1 MRKQV
6 GRYSFVLLL
15 IVLMIAGC
23 SSAQP
28 AKEMA
33 EYDVAEPAS
42 APDEEQERQ
51 EMSADEAGRGLSI
64 SGQLAAGREQ
74 DQKVILNASISLEVP
89 SPEESMQTVLDLVR
103 EHQGFIS
110 NANQWQVGE
119 TRTRVEITARVPAEY
134 FDDVRST
141 LLDMGVVTHSR
152 VWSTD
157 VTEEYIDLS
166 ARLDNLRSEE
176 EALRRIVEQAST
188 VEDML
193 AVRKHLTDV
202 RGQIESLQ
210 GRLRY
215 LDDRVAYSTF
225 TIEIRPETL
234 SAAAISAMGFQNFA
248 PRLSAGLIR
257 GINLVLNVTGN
268 FIIAFVT
275 ALPSLLVAA
284 VLIWLLL
291 LGIRALRSRRKE
303 TED

>member
-6 GRYSFVLLL
+6 GRYSLVLLL

-23 SSAQP
+23 SAARQATESAD
-28 AKEMA
+28 
-33 EYDVAEPAS
+33 YDVAEPAS

-176 EALRRIVEQAST
+176 EALRRILEQAST